1 MIFPAASRGEIDMSD
16 FNGKRVVVTGA
27 AGVVGRAVADA
38 FHLAN
43 ADVTGID
50 IVEANPPYRSV
61 VADLIDP
68 DDAARVADEIGH
80 IDVLANIA
88 GGFTMGESVAETSD
102 ETWDFMFNLNART
115 VLNMARAVVPGMR
128 DRGAGRII
136 NIGARA
142 GLRGAGAMGAYCASK
157 SVVLR
162 LTESLADELKAGGIN
177 VNCILPS
184 IVDTPRN
191 REDMPNADFSKWVR
205 PDQIASVVMFL
216 ASDAASA
223 IHGASIPVEG
233 LS

>member
-1 MIFPAASRGEIDMSD
+1 MND

-27 AGVVGRAVADA
+27 AGVLGGAVADA
-38 FHLAN
+38 FHEAN

-50 IVEANPPYRSV
+50 IVETSPTYRSI

-68 DDAARVADEIGH
+68 DDARRAADKIGH
-80 IDVLANIA
+80 IDILANIA
-88 GGFTMGESVAETSD
+88 GGFTMGESVAETTD

-115 VLNMARAVVPGMR
+115 VLNMVRAVVPRMR
-128 DRGAGRII
+128 DRGAGKII

-142 GLRGAGAMGAYCASK
+142 ALRGTGAMGAYCASK

-162 LTESLADELKAGGIN
+162 LTESLADELKANGIN

-184 IVDTPRN
+184 IIDTPRN
-191 REDMPNADFSKWVR
+191 REDMPKANFSSWVA
-205 PDQIASVVMFL
+205 PDEVAAVVMFL
-216 ASDAASA
+216 ASDAANA